1 MVHRLA
7 TAPSA
12 AASASDPSKGP
23 TISPRVVAL
32 GEHRKVQPEAK
43 GYQFRN
49 WGPLLRKTT
58 D

>member
-1 MVHRLA
+1 MRGKDSHQVVHRLA

-32 GEHRKVQPEAK
+32 REHRKVQPEAK

-49 WGPLLRKTT
+49 
-58 D
+58 